1 MVGCWL
7 LWGCWFKFYFV
18 DWAAIQICLDCHTD
32 MPGLPYRYTDMPGLP
47 YRFYGQFYGLF
58 WTILF
63 CCLIFKDGFYKE
75 ESINQASS
83 SSGSRAR
90 RLFDEYILSV
100 FTVEN
105 DCVPGLAFKNNSP
118 FMELKELD
126 LQRLASVES
135 QLQFYQSAIFMGCMT
150 GEIELGMSNDTQVN
164 LQMEMM
170 NWFPE
175 NLSQQAPPRELQHL
189 IDHKRPSSSSSSLRS
204 LSLDSSEVSPFRL
217 NIPSPSYLSEPP
229 TEAPTEQTLRQLS
242 TSISPLHQALQALS
256 QIRNPLFPTPE
267 TEEDAIRKAF
277 LSVISSSPSSS
288 SSSLQS
294 QQNIPPNFQVSEKAS
309 SAFNRYRSVLGP
321 STSMTTSSRRQSIAK
336 RAITF
341 FRSLGLTRAQERE
354 QGSRP
359 TSSQLHHMIS
369 ERKRREKLNEMFQA
383 LRSLLPPGTKK
394 DKASLLTSTTALL
407 TSLKDQVAELT
418 RRNQLLE
425 AQLLPR
431 KESSEEVTVLSSN
444 ERVRVEVTH
453 VAELTL
459 EEAQIIDL
467 EVIVRGECNVL
478 DLVMRTLEF
487 LKQVNN
493 VNLMSVEA
501 DTRLVESTSLNR
513 VTLRLK
519 IEGGEWDQS
528 AFQEAVKRIHG
539 G

>member
-1 MVGCWL
+1 MDSIFELDDEPRANFLQNIVQSFGSI
-7 LWGCWFKFYFV
+7 Y
-18 DWAAIQICLDCHTD
+18 ICLWSY
-32 MPGLPYRYTDMPGLP
+32 LPQPSN
-47 YRFYGQFYGLF
+47 
-58 WTILF
+58 
-63 CCLIFKDGFYKE
+63 CLIFKDGFYKE

-135 QLQFYQSAIFMGCMT
+135 QLQFYQVIILCCLVRLHLLKEKFTNRVS
-150 GEIELGMSNDTQVN
+150 QVN

-189 IDHKRPSSSSSSLRS
+189 IDHNRPSSSSSSLRS

-294 QQNIPPNFQVSEKAS
+294 QQNIPPNFQVSEKAT

-321 STSMTTSSRRQSIAK
+321 STSMTTRSRRQSIAK

-369 ERKRREKLNEMFQA
+369 ERKRREKLNEMFEA

-407 TSLKDQVAELT
+407 TSLKDQVVELT

-431 KESSEEVTVLSSN
+431 KESSEEVSVLSSN

-478 DLVMRTLEF
+478 DLVMQTLEF

>member
-1 MVGCWL
+1 MDSIFELDDEPRANFLQNIVQSFGSI
-7 LWGCWFKFYFV
+7 Y
-18 DWAAIQICLDCHTD
+18 ICLWSY
-32 MPGLPYRYTDMPGLP
+32 LPQPSN
-47 YRFYGQFYGLF
+47 
-58 WTILF
+58 
-63 CCLIFKDGFYKE
+63 CLIFKDGFYKE

-135 QLQFYQSAIFMGCMT
+135 QLQFYQEARIKSAIFMGCMT

-189 IDHKRPSSSSSSLRS
+189 IDHNRPSSSSSSLRS

-294 QQNIPPNFQVSEKAS
+294 QQNIPPNFQVSEKAT

-321 STSMTTSSRRQSIAK
+321 STSMTTRSRSQSIAK

-369 ERKRREKLNEMFQA
+369 ERKRREKLNEMFEA

-394 DKASLLTSTTALL
+394 DKASLLASTTALL
-407 TSLKDQVAELT
+407 TSLKDQVVELT

-431 KESSEEVTVLSSN
+431 KESSEEVSVLSSN